1 MRKSISLSVLAAA
14 ALIVWGFGAQ
24 AFAADAKADITELEH
39 KCATAATVDDLMGCY
54 DASDD
59 LVVYDIST
67 PREFDGPAAV
77 RGDFQA
83 FFDNSKN
90 PKIEFISLHVTTDG
104 KLGAAESVQH
114 FTGTDKAGK
123 PVDMIFRVTDVWR
136 KEKGGWKIIHSH
148 ISFPI
153 DMASGKADMQAK

>member
-1 MRKSISLSVLAAA
+1 LRTLAGIFAAA
-14 ALIVWGFGAQ
+14 TLIAWSFGAQ

-39 KCATAATVDDLMGCY
+39 KCAASTSVDELMKCY
-54 DASDD
+54 DDSND

-67 PREFDGPAAV
+67 PREYDGTAAV
-77 RGDFQA
+77 RGDFQG

-90 PKIEFISLHVTTDG
+90 PKVEFLSLHVTTDG
-104 KLGAAESVQH
+104 KLGVAESVQH
-114 FTGTDKAGK
+114 FTGTDKADK

-148 ISFPI
+148 VSFPI
-153 DMASGKADMQAK
+153 DMASGKADMQSK